1 MATKKRSEGLEA
13 LVPKQEPVSIQEIT
27 LQDWYAAF
35 AMINSPPM
43 TSAKDSAKDAWDRAE
58 AMMEERNRRM

>member
-1 MATKKRSEGLEA
+1 MARKQSEGLEA

-27 LQDWYAAF
+27 MQDWYAAF

-43 TSAKDSAKDAWDRAE
+43 TSTKDAAKDAWDRAE
-58 AMMEERNRRM
+58 AMMQERNRRL

>member
-1 MATKKRSEGLEA
+1 MARKKVEGLEA

-27 LQDWYAAF
+27 MQDWYAAF

-43 TSAKDSAKDAWDRAE
+43 TSAKDAAKDAWDRAE
-58 AMMEERNRRM
+58 AMMQERGRRL

>member
-1 MATKKRSEGLEA
+1 MAKKQSEGLEA

-27 LQDWYAAF
+27 MQDWFAAF

-43 TSAKDSAKDAWDRAE
+43 TSAKDAAKEAWDRAE
-58 AMMEERNRRM
+58 AMMNERNRRM